1 MKHLTVFPFKDKST
15 RPAKRAGKRFVLSFA
30 VLSILVTLPSLL
42 LAQAPPSTPP
52 QEAVNP
58 DAEAPST
65 PPGPEGSTG
74 TPPPSGGGGSGS
86 TEEAEVLITIKE
98 GWRQTGASRIY
109 DAVDGRMIT
118 NDVTV
123 RPFRQNKEASL
134 KMFDDGTHGDE
145 VPFDG
150 IPSRVLVNSTDFIG
164 PRTAANYDELKG
176 LLFTIGNHEE
186 GAQKF
191 FGYPMV
197 SLEWDGDDIPWQ
209 PDARTSPG
217 VYRLTALEKR
227 MYAFIMR
234 DSLDITRAYQNAEGK
249 DLTPFE
255 DTVDP
260 PTGLGSNSQESR
272 RDSKGI
278 QNWETALS
286 EGKKVK
292 LERKMLAA
300 LAGTEIASASWFPG
314 GLSAIKIAGY
324 RSGAAG
330 SISALGLSGL
340 GLQGGAPVYGG
351 YGMMGRGGYGGG
363 YGGLGAMGM
372 GAGGGYG
379 GMNVQSFT
387 PAMGAMGF
395 AAGY

>member
-1 MKHLTVFPFKDKST
+1 
-15 RPAKRAGKRFVLSFA
+15 
-30 VLSILVTLPSLL
+30 
-42 LAQAPPSTPP
+42 
-52 QEAVNP
+52 
-58 DAEAPST
+58 
-65 PPGPEGSTG
+65 
-74 TPPPSGGGGSGS
+74 
-86 TEEAEVLITIKE
+86 
-98 GWRQTGASRIY
+98 
-109 DAVDGRMIT
+109 MIT

-123 RPFRQNKEASL
+123 RPFRQKKEDAL
-134 KMFDDGTHGDE
+134 KMFDDGSHGDE
-145 VPFDG
+145 VPYDG

-176 LLFTIGNHEE
+176 LLFTIGNHKE

-191 FGYPMV
+191 FGFPMV
-197 SLEWDGDDIPWQ
+197 SLEWDGDDIPWDPQ
-209 PDARTSPG
+209 ARISPG

-278 QNWETALS
+278 QNWEEALS
-286 EGKKVK
+286 SGKKVK
-292 LERKMLAA
+292 LERKMMAA

-314 GLSAIKIAGY
+314 GLSAVKIAGY

-330 SISALGLSGL
+330 SLSALGLSGM

-351 YGMMGRGGYGGG
+351 YGLMGRGGYGGG
-363 YGGLGAMGM
+363 YGGLGALGM

-379 GMNVQSFT
+379 GMNVQTFT